1 MDEIRLRPGVQAV
14 PLMVKDDS
22 LPEEVRKEEHLMSFA
37 IVSHSQSPVLTR
49 WKNKSP
55 SNRNDY

>member
-22 LPEEVRKEEHLMSFA
+22 SPEGSQERVTLDVLCYCKPQS
-37 IVSHSQSPVLTR
+37 VSSIDQME
-49 WKNKSP
+49 K
-55 SNRNDY
+55 